1 MKRRRKGSMTRSEGG
16 EGIEEEEK
24 RGKRKKRREDG

>member
-16 EGIEEEEK
+16 EGIEEEK